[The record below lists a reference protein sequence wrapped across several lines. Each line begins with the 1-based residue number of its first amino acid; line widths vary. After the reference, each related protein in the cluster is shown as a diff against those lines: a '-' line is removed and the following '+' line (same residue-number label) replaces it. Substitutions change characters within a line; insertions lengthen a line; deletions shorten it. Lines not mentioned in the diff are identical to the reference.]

1 MTRKKRVMERV
12 TESAF
17 DTFLVRLGKLLQQ
30 KRVDSG
36 RTQDMLAVELE
47 VTRSTVGNYECGR
60 RNMTLKQLFELS
72 QAIGKVLVV
81 RLESP
86 DYHTQ
91 INEVLYGDR
100 K

>member
-1 MTRKKRVMERV
+1 M
-12 TESAF
+12 S
-17 DTFLVRLGKLLQQ
+17 
-30 KRVDSG
+30 
-36 RTQDMLAVELE
+36 
-47 VTRSTVGNYECGR
+47 R